1 MTINFPNSRSEVA
14 NRIRT
19 DVQSELPN
27 SNPFLRN
34 SYLNAL
40 IVGYAGRVFDFYL
53 QLREL
58 IRQMFMDTATGTF
71 LERWGS
77 YKGITRNPASQALG
91 DITITGIAG
100 TPVPVNTEFQSAEGI
115 TYKTQSLV
123 NILNNSFALVVLTR
137 TAQTAKGETATPHG
151 LAVGNSITISGATET
166 EYNGIF
172 TVSGVPTAYDF
183 EYQITGAPS
192 FPATGS
198 PQLDYVGVTVA
209 IQSDDFG
216 QATNL
221 EPGAVVTITT
231 PIIGVDDNATVQFNG
246 IQGGAD
252 IETDDELRVRIL
264 NAYQNPFALFN
275 VSSIV
280 DQAKKVPGVTRVF
293 VYEITPAPGQVT
305 IYFVRDNDANIIP
318 NPTEVTT
325 VKNKILEIK
334 PAHVADVDVIV
345 EAPVANS
352 VNFNFSGILPNTPSM
367 QESIRRN
374 LQALFQEQTQ
384 VGQDL
389 LEYAY
394 LAAIWQTVDYL
405 SGERL
410 QNFNLASPSGD
421 ILVAPNEIAT
431 LGMITFP

>member
-1 MTINFPNSRSEVA
+1 MTINFPNSRTEVA

-34 SYLNAL
+34 SYLSAL
-40 IVGYAGRVFDFYL
+40 IVGYAGRIYDFYL
-53 QLREL
+53 QLQEL
-58 IRQMFMDTATGTF
+58 LRQMFMDTATGTF

-77 YKGITRNPASQALG
+77 YKSITRNPASQATG

-100 TPVPVNTEFQSAEGI
+100 TLVPILTEFQNSEGL
-115 TYKTQSLV
+115 TFKTQAPV
-123 NILNNSFALVVLTR
+123 TITANSFLLAVLTR
-137 TAQTAKGETATPHG
+137 TAQIAEGETVTPHG
-151 LAVGNSITISGATET
+151 LAVGNTITISGAVET
-166 EYNGIF
+166 DYNGIF
-172 TVSGVPTAYDF
+172 TVTGTPSAYDF
-183 EYQITGAPS
+183 QYELTGTPT
-192 FPATGS
+192 FPATGA
-198 PQLDYVGVTVA
+198 PQLDYTGATA
-209 IQSDDFG
+209 TLLSDDFG
-216 QATNL
+216 QAANV
-221 EPGAVVTITT
+221 EAGEIVTITT
-231 PIIGVDDNATVQFNG
+231 PIIGVNDNAIVQLLG
-246 IQGGAD
+246 LQGGAD
-252 IETDDELRVRIL
+252 IETDEELRIRIL

-280 DQAKKVPGVTRVF
+280 NQAKKVAGVTRVF

-318 NPTEVTT
+318 NATEVAT

-345 EAPVANS
+345 EAPIANP
-352 VNFNFSGILPNTPSM
+352 VNFQFSGIIPNTPSM

-374 LQALFQEQTQ
+374 LQALFQEQTE

-389 LEYAY
+389 LQYAY
-394 LAAIWQTVDYL
+394 VAAIWQTVDYL

-410 QNFNLASPSGD
+410 INFNLVTPSGD
-421 ILVAPNEIAT
+421 ILIAPNEIAT
-431 LGMITFP
+431 LGTVNF